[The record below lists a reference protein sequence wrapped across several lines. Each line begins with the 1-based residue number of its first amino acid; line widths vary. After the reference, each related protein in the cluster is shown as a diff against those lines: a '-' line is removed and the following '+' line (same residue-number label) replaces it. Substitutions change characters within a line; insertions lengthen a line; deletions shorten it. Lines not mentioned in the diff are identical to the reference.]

1 MTRIKMPQVL
11 GRGRTPAH
19 GFAEWRLSRG
29 RLLTSRMFATPASP
43 RERFGRMDA
52 MTAPTDIRADVWTAF
67 RDCRLWR
74 TASDEAV
81 ATLARSA
88 RLSQVERGASLAR
101 EGEPAEEFGVLVS
114 GRARVFYLGA
124 DGRQITFET
133 VEAGQPLAAVAAMA
147 GARYPANIDA
157 ATPVTYACLPTEAL
171 FDLLA
176 AEPQVART
184 LIADLA
190 SRVVNFTSVVSTLA
204 LDVPSRVARYVFGRA
219 LQSGRPSETG
229 LHVSLGMKKGDLA
242 MALGTTPESLS
253 RAFARLKDDGVMEVS
268 GQNIT
273 ITDMRALAALGS
285 GYDEG

>member
-1 MTRIKMPQVL
+1 MST
-11 GRGRTPAH
+11 
-19 GFAEWRLSRG
+19 
-29 RLLTSRMFATPASP
+29 
-43 RERFGRMDA
+43 
-52 MTAPTDIRADVWTAF
+52 PTDIRPDVWTAL
-67 RDCRLWR
+67 RGCRLWR
-74 TASDEAV
+74 TASDDAV
-81 ATLARSA
+81 AALARSA
-88 RLSQVERGASLAR
+88 RIAEVPRGTSLAR
-101 EGEPAEEFGVLVS
+101 EGDPAEEFGVLVT

-147 GARYPANIDA
+147 GARFPANIET
-157 ATPVTYACLPTEAL
+157 ATPATYASIPSEAL

-190 SRVVNFTSVVSTLA
+190 SRVVNFTAVVSTLA
-204 LDVPSRVARYVFGRA
+204 LDVPSRVARYVFQRA
-219 LQSGRPSETG
+219 LQSGTPSATG
-229 LHVSLGMKKGDLA
+229 LLVSLGMKKGELA

-253 RAFARLKDDGVMEVS
+253 RAFARLKDDGVMEVR

-285 GYDEG
+285 GYEEG